1 MCVINH
7 RKLENTDNYNWWSR
21 ALLPPL
27 IRGCYWELQPVCTSA
42 SNNPWGF
49 TMHDVID
56 CLAFENHTHLCS
68 VSIGPHHSGW
78 RGFMMFILFQ
88 LPLGS
93 PFKGST
99 VSFLQE
105 IGSLPFQEFGIDLD
119 KAPICVGECNA
130 CTEDQ
135 PSVWFTLQKM
145 YQQAILQYK
154 SVKQLLRPYCIL
166 CNSHSVLI
174 ADHCLQE

>member
-78 RGFMMFILFQ
+78 RGLALCLSRNLVLIL
-88 LPLGS
+88 
-93 PFKGST
+93 T
-99 VSFLQE
+99 RLQ
-105 IGSLPFQEFGIDLD
+105 
-119 KAPICVGECNA
+119 
-130 CTEDQ
+130 
-135 PSVWFTLQKM
+135 SVWGSVMPVQKT
-145 YQQAILQYK
+145 
-154 SVKQLLRPYCIL
+154 SLLYGL
-166 CNSHSVLI
+166 HLI
-174 ADHCLQE
+174 VSCATVTEF